1 MPRAMPRTL
10 INLTPDDKQ
19 WLDAEARTRGV
30 SMARLVRD
38 AVHEYR
44 LREQA
49 ADRPTLDQALGE
61 TAGIWRQGDGLA
73 WQQRLR
79 DEWTQDT

>member
-1 MPRAMPRTL
+1 MPRTL
-10 INLTPDDKQ
+10 INLDPEDKQ
-19 WLDAEARTRGV
+19 WLDAESRARGV
-30 SMARLVRD
+30 SMARLVRE

-44 LREQA
+44 VREQA
-49 ADRPTLDQALGE
+49 ADRPTLQRALND

-79 DEWTQDT
+79 EEWDRRE